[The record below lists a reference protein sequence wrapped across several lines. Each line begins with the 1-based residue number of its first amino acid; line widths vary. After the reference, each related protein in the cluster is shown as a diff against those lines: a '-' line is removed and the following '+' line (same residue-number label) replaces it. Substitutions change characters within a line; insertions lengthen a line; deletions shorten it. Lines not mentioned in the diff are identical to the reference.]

1 MKLLGNIIWFL
12 TGGWLL
18 FLAYLVAAIVFFPMF
33 LPLWRLALYALWPFG
48 SDVIAQADLARFRQ
62 LRGLPEQE
70 PGGAGQTV
78 GALGNVLWILTF
90 GWLLALMHLMAS
102 FANLCMIFLIVT
114 IPNIVAHWKLMPVAF
129 MPFNRVIVPSELGQE
144 VRQALARDRLGV

>member
-18 FLAYLVAAIVFFPMF
+18 FLAYLLAAIVFFPMF

-48 SDVIAQADLARFRQ
+48 SEVIAQADLDRFRQ
-62 LRGLPEQE
+62 LRSLPE
-70 PGGAGQTV
+70 PPSGRASRSV
-78 GALGNVLWILTF
+78 GAVGNVLWMLTF

-129 MPFNRVIVPSELGQE
+129 LPFNRVIVASGLAQE
-144 VRQALARDRLGV
+144 VREALARERLGV